1 MPGPETGEPMVK
13 DDDDGRD
20 FSAPGVP
27 ISGGHRY
34 VSVPVSPSPPR
45 EPHHLPSG
53 RHGLSREEVLANQR
67 TRVLEAVADVS
78 STAGFG
84 PMTVEDIVVT
94 AGISRRSFYDLFSS
108 KDDAFLASLE
118 DATEQLFEAID
129 EAHDGSGGFAG
140 RIEACL
146 RALLKH
152 FAERPSYAD
161 MCLVQ
166 VMSAGPDAV
175 DRRNATLRRFAALI
189 CTVADEEVPK
199 RGRPPEIIAE
209 AEGHTRL
216 ECVFCFEAAGFIK
229 SNGRAAAIL
238 LDGLHPEGSAVARA
252 ADTEQTFHRGYHQ
265 FSG

>member
-1 MPGPETGEPMVK
+1 MPGPETGKPMVK

-209 AEGHTRL
+209 AIVGGIYEILYARVL
-216 ECVFCFEAAGFIK
+216 
-229 SNGRAAAIL
+229 NGRIDKLPDL
-238 LDGLHPEGSAVARA
+238 LPDLMYSALLPYVGPDQAV
-252 ADTEQTFHRGYHQ
+252 EQQRRLRRQLTR
-265 FSG
+265 SA

>member
-1 MPGPETGEPMVK
+1 M
-13 DDDDGRD
+13 
-20 FSAPGVP
+20 
-27 ISGGHRY
+27 
-34 VSVPVSPSPPR
+34 
-45 EPHHLPSG
+45 
-53 RHGLSREEVLANQR
+53 
-67 TRVLEAVADVS
+67 LEAVADVS

-209 AEGHTRL
+209 AIVGGIYEILYARVL
-216 ECVFCFEAAGFIK
+216 
-229 SNGRAAAIL
+229 NGRIDKLPDL
-238 LDGLHPEGSAVARA
+238 LPDLMYSALLPYVGPDQAV
-252 ADTEQTFHRGYHQ
+252 EQQRRLRRQLTR
-265 FSG
+265 SA